1 LKVTREKT
9 ENSQAFLTVEMDPAD
24 VEAALGE
31 SYYRLVKKTNI
42 PGFRK
47 GKAPRSVLERTIG
60 RESLLQ
66 DALSHLIP
74 KTYEQAI
81 KEQKIDPL
89 AQPHIEVT
97 QTDPV
102 VFKATVP
109 MKPSVKLG
117 DYHSIRL
124 KPEAV
129 KFNEVDVDVV
139 VENLRHQQA
148 TWEPVARPVDFGD
161 LVVLD
166 IESNIEGKPFIDQKG
181 VQYQL
186 HRGSPF
192 PLPGFAEQLA
202 GMKRDEEKEFTLKV
216 SSDYPRGELAGK
228 ESHFKVKVGE
238 IKQEKLPKLNNSFAK
253 QVNPEIKT
261 LTSLRKLISANL
273 KLRAEEKAR
282 ADFEE
287 KVVAA
292 VADLSQVEFPPLLV
306 EMEVDRL
313 LDQRTR
319 DLGGGGLEEY
329 LKSINK
335 TEAELRKELEP
346 PATKRAA
353 YSLVLERVAEEE
365 KIEVGDGEIEAEIE
379 EMMKNTGGGD
389 ELRQALST
397 PQSRQSIK
405 QLLTSRKTIQ
415 HLVEIAKG
423 ATR

>member
-1 LKVTREKT
+1 MKVTREKT

-148 TWEPVARPVDFGD
+148 TWEPVARPVDFG
-161 LVVLD
+161 
-166 IESNIEGKPFIDQKG
+166 
-181 VQYQL
+181 
-186 HRGSPF
+186 
-192 PLPGFAEQLA
+192 
-202 GMKRDEEKEFTLKV
+202 
-216 SSDYPRGELAGK
+216 
-228 ESHFKVKVGE
+228 
-238 IKQEKLPKLNNSFAK
+238 
-253 QVNPEIKT
+253 
-261 LTSLRKLISANL
+261 
-273 KLRAEEKAR
+273 
-282 ADFEE
+282 
-287 KVVAA
+287 
-292 VADLSQVEFPPLLV
+292 
-306 EMEVDRL
+306 
-313 LDQRTR
+313 
-319 DLGGGGLEEY
+319 
-329 LKSINK
+329 
-335 TEAELRKELEP
+335 
-346 PATKRAA
+346 
-353 YSLVLERVAEEE
+353 
-365 KIEVGDGEIEAEIE
+365 
-379 EMMKNTGGGD
+379 
-389 ELRQALST
+389 
-397 PQSRQSIK
+397 
-405 QLLTSRKTIQ
+405 
-415 HLVEIAKG
+415 
-423 ATR
+423 